1 MISISNLSVEY
12 KNKDKC
18 VKALHNINLEIEDGE
33 ICAIIGP
40 SGGGKSTLLKVLAG
54 IIRDYQG
61 QALIDNK
68 PVAPKNNRIGF
79 IPQNYGLI
87 EWKTVKKNIL
97 LSKQIKD
104 GRDNFDSDMY
114 NDIIKKLGIEGCV
127 KRYPNQLSGG
137 QRQRVS
143 LARAFLLAPELLL
156 MDEPFSALD
165 ALTREGVQKM
175 FMEIWK
181 EKKVTTI
188 LVTHDINEAIYLGSK
203 IVIFSTTPGTIVK
216 EMHNP
221 LFGKTYSRMSR
232 EYDEMNKKIRLIL
245 KEVDSYEV

>member
-18 VKALHNINLEIEDGE
+18 VKALHNINLEIEDGQ

-54 IIRDYQG
+54 IIRDYEG
-61 QALIDNK
+61 QALINNK
-68 PVAPKNNRIGF
+68 PVDPKNNRIGF

-97 LSKQIKD
+97 LSKKIKD
-104 GRDNFDSDMY
+104 GKHNFDSDMY
-114 NDIIKKLGIEGCV
+114 YDIIKKLGIEECV
-127 KRYPNQLSGG
+127 KRYPKQLSGG

-143 LARAFLLAPELLL
+143 LARAFLLAPELIL

-165 ALTREGVQKM
+165 ALTREEVQKM
-175 FMEIWK
+175 FMGIWK

-188 LVTHDINEAIYLGSK
+188 LVTHDINEAIYLGNK
-203 IVIFSTTPGTIVK
+203 IAVFSPAPGTIVK
-216 EMHNP
+216 IIDNP
-221 LFGKTYSRMSR
+221 FFGKTCCAMNK
-232 EYDEMNKKIRLIL
+232 EHGEMNKRLRDIL
-245 KEVDSYEV
+245 KEVKNYEA